1 MVIQVQ
7 PKEVDYDS
15 LALRVFLKALEIIGG
30 PRKLFEY
37 RNLTWIPSLMEA
49 AYAVVLKEEAFKTD
63 EEIAEFI
70 GITKQ
75 TVRNMLSADPE
86 LVLKKLAGELKSK
99 EVKVHTAGGLA
110 KLAYK
115 EVKEGRDYVPFVIS
129 VCETYVSKLLG
140 IAWPVEVLTAIKG
153 MDFPIEEN
161 QRELLREKLSGIKVK
176 EIPATILIERMKF
189 PIKTPAELLHK
200 LKEVAEDIQKQ

>member
-30 PRKLFEY
+30 PRKIFEY

-75 TVRNMLSADPE
+75 TVKNMLSADPDI
-86 LVLKKLAGELKSK
+86 VLKKLSGELESK
-99 EVKVHTAGGLA
+99 EIKVHTAGGLA

-115 EVKEGRDYVPFVIS
+115 EVKEGRDFVPFVIS
-129 VCETYVSKLLG
+129 LCETYVSKLLG

-153 MDFPIEEN
+153 MDFPIEEDKKEMLKE
-161 QRELLREKLSGIKVK
+161 RLSGINVK
-176 EIPATILIERMKF
+176 GTSAVSLVEKMEF
-189 PIKTPAELLHK
+189 PIKNPADLLHK
-200 LKEVAEDIQKQ
+200 LKEAAERT